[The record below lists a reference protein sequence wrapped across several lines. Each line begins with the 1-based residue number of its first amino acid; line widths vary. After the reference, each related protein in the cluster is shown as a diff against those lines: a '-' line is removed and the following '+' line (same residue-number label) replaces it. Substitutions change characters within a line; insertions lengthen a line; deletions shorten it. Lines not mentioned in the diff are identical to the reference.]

1 MDKLHFLTPGIPYS
15 TKGKKTIENGLKRI
29 KEMELDGMEIE
40 YVRGVHLDY
49 GRAKEYKSVAEDLK
63 LVLTAHAPYYINLYS
78 NEREKVVSSFNH
90 ILNTARMLDA
100 MGGYSVVFHAAY
112 YMGNKP
118 AEVYPVV
125 KERLR
130 EILDI
135 ARKEALKV
143 WIRPELMGK
152 KTQFGSL
159 SELLNITKEIGGKIM
174 PCIDFAHLHA
184 RYGKDN
190 TYEEFAKV
198 FETIKNELGEEALQ
212 DMHIHVSGIKY
223 SDKGEISHLNVRKSD
238 FRIREFLKCLKD
250 YNICGVLVCESP
262 NIEGD
267 TLLMK
272 LIYES
277 I

>member
-1 MDKLHFLTPGIPYS
+1 MDKLHFLTPGVPHS
-15 TKGKKTIENGLKRI
+15 TKKKKSIENGLKRI
-29 KEMELDGMEIE
+29 KELDLDGMEIE

-49 GRAKEYKSVAEDLK
+49 KKAKEYGMIAKDLK

-78 NEREKVVSSFNH
+78 RESEKVSASFQY

-100 MGGYSVVFHAAY
+100 ANGYSVVFHAAY

-118 AEVYPVV
+118 SEVYPTI
-125 KERLR
+125 KERLG
-130 EILDI
+130 EIQRI
-135 ARKEALKV
+135 AEKEALKV

-152 KTQFGSL
+152 RTQFGSL
-159 SELLNITKEIGGKIM
+159 SELLSLTKELGGRIM

-184 RYGKDN
+184 RYGKHN
-190 TYEEFAKV
+190 VYEEFVSV
-198 FETIKNELGEEALQ
+198 FDNIKNELGEEALF

-223 SDKGEISHLNVRKSD
+223 SEKGEIAHLNIRQSD
-238 FRIREFLKCLKD
+238 FKIREFLKCVKD

-267 TLLMK
+267 TLLLK

-277 I
+277 M

>member
-49 GRAKEYKSVAEDLK
+49 KKAKEYGDIARELG
-63 LVLTAHAPYYINLYS
+63 LILTAHAPYYINLYS
-78 NEREKVVSSFNH
+78 NEKEKVMASYNH

-100 MGGYSVVFHAAY
+100 MNGYSIVFHAAY

-118 AEVYPVV
+118 SEVYPIV
-125 KERLR
+125 KERLK
-130 EILDI
+130 EIMDI

-143 WIRPELMGK
+143 WIRPEVMGK

-159 SELLNITKEIGGKIM
+159 SEILNLSKEIGGRIM

-184 RYGKDN
+184 RSGKHN
-190 TYEEFAKV
+190 TYEEFA
-198 FETIKNELGEEALQ
+198 EILEEIKSVLGEEALQ

-223 SDKGEISHLNVRKSD
+223 SEKGEISHLNVRKSD
-238 FRIREFLKCLKD
+238 FKIREFLKCIKD
-250 YNICGVLVCESP
+250 YNVCGVLVCESP

-267 TLLMK
+267 TLLLK

-277 I
+277 M